1 MIKQEREDEFVD
13 DYEDADIRVLTPG

>member
-1 MIKQEREDEFVD
+1 MIKQEREDEFFD